1 MHPAL
6 QLVTD
11 RLPQVGDR
19 AARLFEDDDVF
30 RELCEEYETCTEAAA
45 RIATET
51 GKGDALLHEYVALR
65 LRLEGEVLRY
75 LSEHGDP

>member
-6 QLVTD
+6 QLLTE
-11 RLPQVGDR
+11 RLPHVGDR

-30 RELCEEYETCTEAAA
+30 RELCEEYVTCTEAAA
-45 RIATET
+45 RIATQ
-51 GKGDALLHEYVALR
+51 KGSAGALLHEYVALR

-75 LSEHGDP
+75 LAEHGEA